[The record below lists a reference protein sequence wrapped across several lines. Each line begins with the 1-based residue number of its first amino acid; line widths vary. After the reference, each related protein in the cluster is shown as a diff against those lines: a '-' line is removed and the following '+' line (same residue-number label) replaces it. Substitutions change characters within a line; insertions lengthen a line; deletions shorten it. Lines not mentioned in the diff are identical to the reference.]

1 MELEAFKAQAARAA
15 LRHVQDGMRVGLGT
29 GTTSRHFI
37 EALAEALKAGRLKDV
52 RGVATSR
59 HTARL
64 AEGRGIPLAPLGP
77 EGVDLA
83 VDGADEVTP
92 DLSLIKGGGGALLG
106 EKIVENAARR
116 FVVIAD
122 YTKRVP
128 VLGTRFRLPVEI
140 VPFGAERT
148 LAEIRAL
155 GGEPALRGGEETP
168 YVTDHGHWIT
178 DVDFGPIGDPAGLDA
193 LLKAI
198 PGVVETGL
206 FVGLAEIAYLAGPKG
221 IEVLC
226 R

>member
-1 MELEAFKAQAARAA
+1 MELEAYKAQAARAA

-29 GTTSRHFI
+29 GTTTRHFI
-37 EALAEALKAGRLKDV
+37 EVLAEALKAGRLKDV
-52 RGVATSR
+52 RGVATSKA
-59 HTARL
+59 TARL
-64 AEGRGIPLAPLGP
+64 AEALGIPLEPLGAD
-77 EGVDLA
+77 GVDLA
-83 VDGADEVTP
+83 VDGADEVAP

-106 EKIVENAARR
+106 EKIVEHAARR

-128 VLGTRFRLPVEI
+128 VLGTRFRLPVEL

-148 LAEIRAL
+148 LAEVRAL
-155 GGEPALRGGEETP
+155 GGEPALREEAGAP
-168 YVTDHGHWIT
+168 YVTDHGHWIA

-193 LLKAI
+193 LLKTI

-206 FVGLAEIAYLAGPKG
+206 FVGMAEIAYLAGPEG

>member
-1 MELEAFKAQAARAA
+1 VALEAFKAQVARAA
-15 LRHVQDGMRVGLGT
+15 LSHVRDGMRVGLGT
-29 GTTSRHFI
+29 GTTTRHFL
-37 EALAEALKAGRLKDV
+37 EALAGALKAGKLKDV

-59 HTARL
+59 ATAGL
-64 AEGRGIPLAPLGP
+64 AEALGIPLEPLSP

-83 VDGADEVTP
+83 VDGADEVAP

-128 VLGTRFRLPVEI
+128 VLGTRFSLPVEI

-148 LAEIRAL
+148 LAEIAAL
-155 GGEPALRGGEETP
+155 GGKPALRGKEGTP
-168 YVTDHGHWIT
+168 YVTDHGHWIA

-206 FVGLAEIAYLAGPKG
+206 FVGMADLAYLAGPGG

>member
-1 MELEAFKAQAARAA
+1 VELEAFKAEAARAA
-15 LRHVQDGMRVGLGT
+15 LWHVRDGMRVGLGT
-29 GTTSRHFI
+29 GTTTRHFV

-52 RGVATSR
+52 RGVATSKG
-59 HTARL
+59 TARL
-64 AEGRGIPLAPLGP
+64 AETLGIPLEPLGAD
-77 EGVDLA
+77 GVDLA
-83 VDGADEVTP
+83 VDGADEVAP

-106 EKIVENAARR
+106 EKIVEHAARR

-148 LAEIRAL
+148 LAEIRGL
-155 GGEPALRGGEETP
+155 GGEPALRGGEGAP
-168 YVTDHGHWIT
+168 YVTDHGHWIA

-206 FVGLAEIAYLAGPKG
+206 FVGMAEIAYLAGPKG